1 MIDLTNAKENP
12 FKAYD
17 GANGKKK
24 CLIYNDEEYMVKFP
38 MPKENLDIHYTN
50 SCINEHI
57 GSRIFRILGIDVQE
71 TFLARYRD
79 KMVVACKDF
88 CPSGESL
95 ILQSFAMMKN
105 GCIESESSGHGMELQ
120 AILNAMDEQQV
131 FKPQEMKEYFW
142 KMFIVDALL
151 GNFDRH
157 NGNWGYLTDRKSF
170 AKLAPVYDCGSCL
183 FPQASDERMQYFLQH
198 EEEMKARTFVF
209 PNSALKIHGQKI
221 NYAEFLSSGQ
231 NQDCNKALLEL
242 APVIRKKM
250 PQICS
255 FIDNVEEISPIRKS
269 FYKQMIT
276 ERNQHLIQEPARKLE
291 RIPYKSL
298 DELIKDA
305 KNDCPRTE
313 SSQNRGKEINL

>member
-12 FKAYD
+12 FKTYD

-38 MPKENLDIHYTN
+38 TSKENLDIHYTN
-50 SCINEHI
+50 SCISEHI
-57 GSRIFRILGIDVQE
+57 GSRIFRILGIDAQE

-88 CPSGESL
+88 CPSGKSL

-105 GCIESESSGHGMELQ
+105 GCIESENSGYGMELQ

-131 FKPQEMKEYFW
+131 FEPQEVKEYFW

-183 FPQASDERMQYFLQH
+183 FPQASDEKMQYFLQH
-198 EEEMKARTFVF
+198 EEEMKARIFVF

-242 APVIRKKM
+242 APVIRIKM

-269 FYKQMIT
+269 FYKQIIA

-291 RIPYKSL
+291 RISYKSL
-298 DELIKDA
+298 DELIKDE
-305 KNDCPRTE
+305 KHDCPRTE

>member
-12 FKAYD
+12 FKTYD

-38 MPKENLDIHYTN
+38 TSKENLDIHYTN
-50 SCINEHI
+50 SCISEHI
-57 GSRIFRILGIDVQE
+57 GSSIFRILGLHAQE

-88 CPSGESL
+88 CPSGKSL

-105 GCIESESSGHGMELQ
+105 GCIESENSGYGTELQ

-131 FKPQEMKEYFW
+131 FEPQEVKEYFW
-142 KMFIVDALL
+142 KMFVVDGLL

-157 NGNWGYLTDRKSF
+157 NGNWGYLTDRKSL

-183 FPQASDERMQYFLQH
+183 FPQASDEKMQYFLQH

-209 PNSALKIHGQKI
+209 PNSALKLHDQKI

-242 APVIRKKM
+242 APVIRIKM
-250 PQICS
+250 PQICE
-255 FIDNVEEISPIRKS
+255 FIDDTEEISPIRKA
-269 FYKQMIT
+269 FYKQILQQ
-276 ERNQHLIQEPARKLE
+276 RNLHLIQEPAQKLE
-291 RIPYKSL
+291 QSKKKSL
-298 DELIKDA
+298 DDLIAEVEQSCPQTDLFRK
-305 KNDCPRTE
+305 KN
-313 SSQNRGKEINL
+313 KEIEL